1 MERLNFC
8 QLTHP
13 PDSEHGAVKLSVMKV
28 VTVHMAEIKQVK
40 QN

>member
-1 MERLNFC
+1 MERFNFY
-8 QLTHP
+8 QLLSH
-13 PDSEHGAVKLSVMKV
+13 DSEHGAVKLSIMKV